1 VEPVACEVLGTALA
15 LAPSSQGSLSEGH
28 MTCPYLR
35 EVAMVFCKA
44 CPVKKLVPLDHIT
57 TASRC
62 EGDAFKTCP
71 LFQEALARTYQA
83 AVDVGTTDGGT
94 P

>member
-1 VEPVACEVLGTALA
+1 
-15 LAPSSQGSLSEGH
+15 
-28 MTCPYLR
+28 MTCPHLR

-44 CPVKKLVPLDHIT
+44 CPVKKLVPLDHVT

-83 AVDVGTTDGGT
+83 AVDAGTTDGGT

>member
-1 VEPVACEVLGTALA
+1 
-15 LAPSSQGSLSEGH
+15 

-62 EGDAFKTCP
+62 EGDVFKTCP

-83 AVDVGTTDGGT
+83 AVDDGTTDGGT

>member
-1 VEPVACEVLGTALA
+1 
-15 LAPSSQGSLSEGH
+15 

-62 EGDAFKTCP
+62 EGDVFKTCP

-83 AVDVGTTDGGT
+83 AVDDGTTNGGT

>member
-1 VEPVACEVLGTALA
+1 
-15 LAPSSQGSLSEGH
+15 

-44 CPVKKLVPLDHIT
+44 CPVRKLVPLDHVT

-62 EGDAFKTCP
+62 EGDAFKSCP
-71 LFQEALARTYQA
+71 LFQEAVARTCQA
-83 AVDVGTTDGGT
+83 ASDEAGTDGGR